1 MRVVT
6 VIIGMILL
14 TSILITSPASAQ
26 QKKMTVAVLEFQR
39 TGALDAGEA
48 ATLTNRFR
56 GLLVQTETF
65 EVVEREKMKEILK
78 EQDFTMTDQ
87 CNSAECAVQIGQLL
101 GVQAMIAGDIGKVGQ
116 TYTLDLRMVDV
127 STGKIIKTHNED
139 YKGEI
144 DGLLAIMKKA
154 SEKFAEAEKT
164 RLADKAKADK
174 TKIDDKDKIVD
185 KGKETKT
192 DKGKTDKGTTDKGT
206 TGGGTQVVKKGF
218 SMKWVY
224 IGAGVVA
231 AGGAAAVL
239 LGGKKGGGGAN
250 GIDPPFWP
258 TDTGK
263 K

>member
-1 MRVVT
+1 MRT
-6 VIIGMILL
+6 WMLMTMTLFL
-14 TSILITSPASAQ
+14 TSILIQGPVSGQ
-26 QKKMTVAVLEFQR
+26 QKKLTVAVLEFQR

-154 SEKFAEAEKT
+154 SEKFADAEQS
-164 RLADKAKADK
+164 RLADKSKTDK
-174 TKIDDKDKIVD
+174 VKTDNKDKIVD
-185 KGKETKT
+185 KGKDTKT
-192 DKGKTDKGTTDKGT
+192 DKGTADKGT
-206 TGGGTQVVKKGF
+206 TGGGTQVAKKGF

-239 LGGKKGGGGAN
+239 LGKKSGGGSYD
-250 GIDPPFWP
+250 GIEPPVWPP
-258 TDTGK
+258 TDINK

>member
-1 MRVVT
+1 
-6 VIIGMILL
+6 
-14 TSILITSPASAQ
+14 
-26 QKKMTVAVLEFQR
+26 
-39 TGALDAGEA
+39 
-48 ATLTNRFR
+48 
-56 GLLVQTETF
+56 
-65 EVVEREKMKEILK
+65 
-78 EQDFTMTDQ
+78 MTDQ

-154 SEKFAEAEKT
+154 SEKFADAEKN
-164 RLADKAKADK
+164 RLAEKEKSDKTVKDKALSE
-174 TKIDDKDKIVD
+174 KDKITD

-206 TGGGTQVVKKGF
+206 TGSGTQVAKKG
-218 SMKWVY
+218 STMKWVY

-239 LGGKKGGGGAN
+239 LGGKKGGGETT
-250 GIDPPFWP
+250 GIEPPTWP
-258 TDTGK
+258 TGH
-263 K
+263 

>member
-1 MRVVT
+1 MRIVT
-6 VIIGMILL
+6 VIVGMILL
-14 TSILITSPASAQ
+14 TSMFITSTAPAQ
-26 QKKMTVAVLEFQR
+26 QKRMTVAVLEFQR

-154 SEKFAEAEKT
+154 SEKFAEAERSK
-164 RLADKAKADK
+164 LADKGKADKAKS
-174 TKIDDKDKIVD
+174 DDKDKVVD

-192 DKGKTDKGTTDKGT
+192 DKGT
-206 TGGGTQVVKKGF
+206 TGTGTQVAKKG
-218 SMKWVY
+218 SAMKWVY

-239 LGGKKGGGGAN
+239 LGGKKGGGGVSV
-250 GIDPPFWP
+250 IDPPSWP
-258 TDTGK
+258 TDIGK
-263 K
+263 